1 MCYGG
6 GVTDFDPDRDPA
18 AETALSEQWRALLAR
33 HAATSCAIDRELGEA
48 FGLGVS
54 EFELLERLREFERE
68 EPGRGERAQALA
80 GTVHLSQ
87 SAFSRLVA
95 RMEKAGLLR
104 RTHCVDDRRGIYIAL
119 TEEGR
124 ERYARARPV
133 HRRILA
139 ETLGP
144 EG

>member
-1 MCYGG
+1 M
-6 GVTDFDPDRDPA
+6 TDFDPDHDPS
-18 AETALSEQWRALLAR
+18 AETALGEQWRALLAR

-48 FGLGVS
+48 YGLGVS

-95 RMEKAGLLR
+95 RMEKAGLVR

-119 TEEGR
+119 TDEGR
-124 ERYARARPV
+124 ERYLKARPV

-144 EG
+144 DED